1 MFMLSWIRSSEAQA
15 SNNAT
20 ALVTDHDSVMED
32 QRQEDWVVLPC
43 DHTDLMEAS
52 VSDLDL
58 LSASM
63 TLYRPSASSHPASS
77 RTRSDTTSSS
87 SGASCSPL
95 TGTTAHAGGP
105 GEQTKKS
112 RRQLKQELR
121 HQQAMEELERRPRYD
136 PMIAKMRDHEFKMAK
151 MAKLGLR
158 SGRIMSSSSGGPQ
171 STKSTRSAGGSS
183 AP

>member
-1 MFMLSWIRSSEAQA
+1 MLSWIRSSEAQA
-15 SNNAT
+15 SNNAP
-20 ALVTDHDSVMED
+20 ALAADHDAVEED

-63 TLYRPSASSHPASS
+63 TLYRPSTSSHPASS
-77 RTRSDTTSSS
+77 RTRTDTTSSS

-95 TGTTAHAGGP
+95 TGTAAHASGP
-105 GEQTKKS
+105 GEQTTKKS

-171 STKSTRSAGGSS
+171 AAKSTRSAGGSS
-183 AP
+183 AA

>member
-15 SNNAT
+15 SNNAPAMAT
-20 ALVTDHDSVMED
+20 ERTSVEED

-63 TLYRPSASSHPASS
+63 TLYRPSTSSHPCSS
-77 RTRSDTTSSS
+77 RTRNDTTSSS
-87 SGASCSPL
+87 SGAS
-95 TGTTAHAGGP
+95 TGAAAHAGGP
-105 GEQTKKS
+105 GEQTTKKS

-136 PMIAKMRDHEFKMAK
+136 PMIAKMRDHEFKIAK

-171 STKSTRSAGGSS
+171 SAKSTRSAGGS
-183 AP
+183 ATA

>member
-1 MFMLSWIRSSEAQA
+1 MLSWIRSSEAQA
-15 SNNAT
+15 SNNAP
-20 ALVTDHDSVMED
+20 ALATDHDSVEED

-77 RTRSDTTSSS
+77 RSRTETTSSS

-95 TGTTAHAGGP
+95 TGTTAAHAGGP
-105 GEQTKKS
+105 GVQTTKKS

-158 SGRIMSSSSGGPQ
+158 SGRIMSSSNGGPQ
-171 STKSTRSAGGSS
+171 SAKSTRSAGGFT
-183 AP
+183 AA